1 MATLTGQSIAS
12 SYEQLLHVD
21 NDGGGNGTTHVA
33 VKDGDNGTTF
43 PITLATDAIMITS
56 TNRLEFG
63 DDGTYI
69 HQSADGVLDL
79 VSDTTLE
86 LNGGAGSMKINANSR
101 ISLSNNDS
109 GGTGGSDS
117 LSGNTIFGYLA
128 GQDIADTG
136 VDNTYFGHNAG
147 SENATGDH
155 NVYLGANAGK
165 GVNGNSNSSN
175 VGIGS
180 GSMLKITTGSENV
193 GIGKTVMDDATS
205 GSGNVAI
212 GTECLMNLTDG
223 NNNVAIGKA
232 SLNGSGVNPSNS
244 VAVGNQAGRYAEGNN
259 NVALGQSALK
269 GDNGGNFDGHS
280 NIAIGYEAMDALEDG
295 EEYNIAIGSGAIGAM
310 QEGSAGGDVDHNIA
324 IGLDAFKGGDLD
336 SADNQVQGN
345 IAIGSYALDA
355 TGANAQTGTI
365 AIGHSALSGLTSGIR
380 NTAVGYQALS
390 ACNNNHYNTAVGWNA
405 LYNYDLEHSNT
416 AVGHEAMGGSGAS
429 SSCVAIGSQALDGAT
444 TSAADGAVAIGVSS
458 LGAVTSGGSNT
469 ACGYQ
474 SGDTITTGS
483 NNTMIGHNADVSDA
497 GSTNRTA
504 LGSGVTVGVNNAVVL
519 GNNHVTDVYMA
530 QDSGAKVHAS
540 AMDIEHS
547 GLASGY
553 PLYVFNDGNNP
564 NRFGILVQCGADS
577 LSGAGD
583 AVYMSFKDGDGGDMG
598 GIRNSSNTDLP
609 EFYEGSD
616 ERIKDG
622 VKNTEVNALEAINS
636 LKLREFTKKKQS
648 QKTKIGLVAQEVLNS
663 KIPELVGTTSNE
675 SYKEYFD
682 ESEDKMYTIG
692 TGNMVYYLMKAV
704 QELSAKVTELEKK

>member
-86 LNGGAGSMKINANSR
+86 LNGGAGSMKIDTNSR

-109 GGTGGSDS
+109 GNTGGSDGT
-117 LSGNTIFGYLA
+117 SGNTIYGYLA
-128 GQDIADTG
+128 GQDIASGG

-147 SENATGDH
+147 SENATGDD

-212 GTECLMNLTDG
+212 GTECLMNLTTG
-223 NNNVAIGKA
+223 INNVAIGKA
-232 SLNGSGVNPSNS
+232 SLNGSGVNPSSS

-269 GDNGGNFDGHS
+269 GDNAGNFVGHS
-280 NIAIGYEAMDALEDG
+280 NIAIGYEAMDALEVG

-324 IGLDAFKGGDLD
+324 IGRDAFKGGDLD
-336 SADNQVQGN
+336 SADNQVLGN

-365 AIGHSALSGLTSGIR
+365 AIGQSNLSELTSGQFNLSI
-380 NTAVGYQALS
+380 GYE
-390 ACNNNHYNTAVGWNA
+390 T
-405 LYNYDLEHSNT
+405 
-416 AVGHEAMGGSGAS
+416 MGVHTTGGKN
-429 SSCVAIGSQALDGAT
+429 VAIGHQVMFDTNAGSNSLGSSENVFIGFQVASGTWTDAACNHNVGIGNDVMRGALDGAINNVGLG
-444 TSAADGAVAIGVSS
+444 SESLIAITQGDDNTC
-458 LGAVTSGGSNT
+458 LGF
-469 ACGYQ
+469 Q
-474 SGDTITTGS
+474 SGDVITTGS
-483 NNTMIGHNADVSDA
+483 NNCIIGSGADPSANSATNQIVIGQGATGVGNNWATIGNANIANVAMNQNGNAIVHAAGIFFPATQVANSDA
-497 GSTNRTA
+497 NVLDDYEEG
-504 LGSGVTVGVNNAVVL
+504 LDTVAI
-519 GNNHVTDVYMA
+519 A
-530 QDSGAKVHAS
+530 CDSGSITIH
-540 AMDIEHS
+540 
-547 GLASGY
+547 
-553 PLYVFNDGNNP
+553 
-564 NRFGILVQCGADS
+564 
-577 LSGAGD
+577 
-583 AVYMSFKDGDGGDMG
+583 
-598 GIRNSSNTDLP
+598 SSNDQIA
-609 EFYEGSD
+609 Y
-616 ERIKDG
+616 
-622 VKNTEVNALEAINS
+622 
-636 LKLREFTKKKQS
+636 
-648 QKTKIGLVAQEVLNS
+648 TKIGRVVHITGRLNVSAISSPSGNLTITGLPFTAADTTETSELGAGAVYLDNASSAIDTSVICFVAT
-663 KIPELVGTTSNE
+663 GTTTLHIRE
-675 SYKEYFD
+675 SG
-682 ESEDKMYTIG
+682 G
-692 TGNMVYYLMKAV
+692 TGNGADLANHVDTDTKINI
-704 QELSAKVTELEKK
+704 EVTYFTT